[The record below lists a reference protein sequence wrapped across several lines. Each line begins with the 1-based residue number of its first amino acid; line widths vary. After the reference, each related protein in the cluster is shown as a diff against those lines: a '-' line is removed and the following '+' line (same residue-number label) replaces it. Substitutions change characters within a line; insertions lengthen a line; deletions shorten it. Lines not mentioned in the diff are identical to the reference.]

1 MNVQIDIFE
10 KPIGGIKKTFE
21 LMGVDFDAKLP
32 ELETYLEGLVAQG
45 ETNED
50 QLTVSGLTFLKSNAM

>member
-10 KPIGGIKKTFE
+10 KPIGRIKKTCE

-45 ETNED
+45 ETSED
-50 QLTVSGLTFLKSNAM
+50 QLTVSGLTFLTGNAK